1 MDKQTVYGSITGV
14 LSNVRQLTYA
24 DKVTGQAKNYVEVE
38 FENPAGFGRTSRY
51 LYLSMS
57 NELYETSKL
66 NDPKVL
72 SQYKDK
78 LVTAPV
84 AYSSRD
90 GRLSVSVTNL
100 FKLVNA

>member
-1 MDKQTVYGSITGV
+1 MDNTAVYGTITAV
-14 LSNVRQLTYA
+14 LSNVRQLTYS

-57 NELYETSKL
+57 NELYESSKL

-72 SQYKDK
+72 AQFKDR

-84 AYSSRD
+84 QYNSRD
-90 GRLSVSVTNL
+90 GKLSVSVTNL
-100 FKLVNA
+100 FKVVSA